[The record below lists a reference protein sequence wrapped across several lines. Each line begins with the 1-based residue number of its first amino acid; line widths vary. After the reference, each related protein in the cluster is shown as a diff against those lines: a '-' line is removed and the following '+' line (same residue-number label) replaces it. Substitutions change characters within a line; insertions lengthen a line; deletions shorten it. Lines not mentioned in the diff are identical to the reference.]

1 MSSNPELESFKR
13 NIDLRQYAAAQG
25 YQHDVK
31 QSWGASW
38 VMRHP
43 LSDDKIIVKRDPDG
57 HYVYVSIRD
66 DRGGTIIDFI
76 KNRPGFSWG
85 ALFRELRPWIGQPP
99 VTVPSFPPLR
109 KTEKNRMN
117 VEGLH
122 PYGGRRQR
130 PSVSRT

>member
-66 DRGGTIIDFI
+66 DKGGTIIDFMSH
-76 KNRPGFSWG
+76 RP
-85 ALFRELRPWIGQPP
+85 
-99 VTVPSFPPLR
+99 
-109 KTEKNRMN
+109 
-117 VEGLH
+117 
-122 PYGGRRQR
+122 
-130 PSVSRT
+130 